1 MVKLRIVDLFD
12 PNDPG
17 LSLDSI
23 DEIFPSGNSEHRLI
37 DYYRGGSYV
46 PANESVLIPQSGQ
59 ISILDFQGAGDGV
72 AEPFRTHWGAIA
84 TGQSGENIT
93 ASVSYDIT
101 PPARFAGKHFGCII
115 VAGGGG
121 AGISPGGG
129 GGGGSLVYIPKG
141 IPFNAGDQWKFEVG
155 AGGAGGSTGDGAIGG
170 STKLTVKPS
179 GGSSYEVFVQ
189 ANGGKGGDGGTNN
202 NSVAGD
208 GGIVEMFNT
217 THKRSQNSIFNDY
230 PDNDDIQTSTGGD
243 GGIIVPFGYS
253 DAGVTGGDYGGGG
266 GGVGAFNF
274 IYGPWSSGTVI
285 DPVGG
290 KGFGASWSGGV
301 SGQTPANGNGG
312 TGVLAA
318 GGGARG
324 PVVSPS
330 SASST
335 NFQRNSGGGIF
346 DSSYDMATKYIMDR
360 GVLAFGFQD
369 AQSIP
374 FGTSSTVT
382 TGNIS
387 MKKNVFVGNSNTKN
401 TRNSY
406 FKLTNT
412 NKTDGAKHGGEGTHS
427 KAGGHGIY
435 GGKDGNARETGTTS
449 DGNSGSHGRIYNPK
463 NWGGGGGAASAFT
476 ASPGAWGVCGGPG
489 IAIIFG
495 STPSA
500 DSAFLTADGT
510 ELIIPHIFPT
520 ADGYFDSD
528 GWH

>member
-1 MVKLRIVDLFD
+1 MVKLRMVNLFD
-12 PNDPG
+12 ANDPG

-23 DEIFPSGNSEHRLI
+23 DEVFPSGSSVNHTLT

-46 PANESVLIPQSGQ
+46 SANESILIPTSGE
-59 ISILDFQGAGDGV
+59 ISILDFQGAGDGI
-72 AEPFRTHWGAIA
+72 AEPFRTHWGAIV
-84 TGQSGENIT
+84 TGQSGENISAT
-93 ASVSYDIT
+93 VSYDIT
-101 PPARFAGKHFGCII
+101 PPAHFAGKHFGCII

-121 AGISPGGG
+121 AGIAPGGG
-129 GGGGSLVYIPKG
+129 GGGGSVVYIPKG

-170 STKLTVKPS
+170 STKLKVKPS

-189 ANGGKGGDGGTNN
+189 ANGGKSGDGLTNN
-202 NSVAGD
+202 SGIAGD
-208 GGIVEMFNT
+208 GGIVELFNT

-243 GGIIVPFGYS
+243 GGIIVAF
-253 DAGVTGGDYGGGG
+253 AGGDHGGGG
-266 GGVGAFNF
+266 GGVGAFNYIF
-274 IYGPWSSGTVI
+274 GPWSSGTVL

-290 KGFGASWSGGV
+290 KGFGAS
-301 SGQTPANGNGG
+301 GQTPSNGNGG

-346 DSSYDMATKYIMDR
+346 DSSYDMATKYTMDR
-360 GVLAFGFQD
+360 GMITGVAETGFQD
-369 AQSIP
+369 AQGIP

-412 NKTDGAKHGGEGTHS
+412 NKTDGAKDGGEGSHS

-449 DGNSGSHGRIYNPK
+449 DGGSGSHGRIYNPK
-463 NWGGGGGAASAFT
+463 NWGGGGGGAAAFDGST
-476 ASPGAWGVCGGPG
+476 GAWGVCGGPG
-489 IAIIFG
+489 IAMIFG
-495 STPSA
+495 STPSV
-500 DSAFLTADGT
+500 DSAFLTAEGT